1 MSRILYIDA
10 CGGLSGDMLAGALL
24 DLGWPLSQLE
34 ALVAALGL
42 EGVEL
47 SALAVE
53 HMGVRASRL
62 QVTVHG
68 READQPHGHNHGHDH
83 DHPHHHGHDH
93 EHDYGHGHH
102 HHHGPDDHG
111 HNHGHAPQPRRGLP
125 EILTLLERLP
135 RAVALPA
142 ARVFERLALAEA
154 KVHGSTPEQVH
165 FHEVG
170 AVDALVD
177 VVAFCAGLEWLGVDR
192 VICSPLP
199 LGRGFVDC
207 AHGRLPLPAPAV
219 VNLLEGLPVI
229 GWPTAVETVT
239 PTGAALVSSLA
250 HEFGGLPAMRLTR
263 QGWGGGSR
271 ASSGGPNL
279 VRLML
284 GTSDEALASDSVAE
298 LVCHIDDQSPEDL
311 PMIFERLLKEGA
323 LDVAAAP
330 LYMKKGR
337 PGLMLTVLCPPQ
349 RAEDMARL
357 VLEQTS
363 SLGLRL
369 RLSQRRLLERDQ
381 ISVDTPWGPVL
392 VKRAKVGEGYRLHP
406 EADEVARICRE
417 TGLAPAT
424 VRAEI
429 LRLAGK
435 VQP

>member
-24 DLGWPLSQLE
+24 DLGWPLNELE
-34 ALVAALGL
+34 TLVAALGL
-42 EGVEL
+42 EGVEV
-47 SALAVE
+47 STLAVE

-62 QVTVHG
+62 QVIVHG
-68 READQPHGHNHGHDH
+68 READQPQGHRHGHEHGH

-93 EHDYGHGHH
+93 GQGLH
-102 HHHGPDDHG
+102 HHHGHCEHGHDHDHG
-111 HNHGHAPQPRRGLP
+111 QHQQHAPQPRRGLP
-125 EILTLLERLP
+125 EILALLERLP
-135 RAVALPA
+135 QAVAMPA
-142 ARVFERLALAEA
+142 ARVFQRLAKAEA
-154 KVHGSTPEQVH
+154 KVHGSTPDEVH

-170 AVDALVD
+170 AVDAMVD
-177 VVAFCAGLEWLGVDR
+177 VVAFCAGLHWLAVDK

-219 VNLLEGLPVI
+219 VDLLEGLPVI

-239 PTGAALVSSLA
+239 PTGAALVSTLA
-250 HEFGGLPAMRLTR
+250 SEFGGLPAMRLTR

-298 LVCHIDDQSPEDL
+298 LVCHLDDQSPEDL
-311 PMIFERLLKEGA
+311 PIIFERLLIQGA

-330 LYMKKGR
+330 LLMKKGR
-337 PGLMLTVLCPPQ
+337 PGLMLTVLCPPEL
-349 RAEDMARL
+349 AEDMARL
-357 VLEQTS
+357 VLTQTS

-369 RLSQRRLLERDQ
+369 RLSQRRVLPRDQ
-381 ISVDTPWGPVL
+381 ISVDTPWGPVK
-392 VKRAKVGEGYRLHP
+392 VKRARVGEGYRLHP
-406 EADEVARICRE
+406 EADDVARICRE
-417 TGLAPAT
+417 TGLAPAE

-429 LRLAGK
+429 LRLAL
-435 VQP
+435 